1 MVAIDITAF
10 AKEKWSGYKKSITDI
25 SKSKDTSLVENDIEV
40 YCFDDICATL
50 YDQNKKPTSADA
62 LIIDEKSVELVE
74 FKAGFKNKVTKKNFD
89 KERGKCPKTKEICE
103 DYWKLFFDKR
113 KKEVDEL
120 VLNIRIKAVES
131 YITLEKNIFPLCR
144 SSEVPTN
151 LEFWV
156 VIDEDS
162 VDEMEDTLADLAG
175 VAEVKDNAY
184 FSIRRSLKRFVHCH
198 DTNGNS
204 YFYDNIKVLSVMDF
218 QHYLHLLKN

>member
-1 MVAIDITAF
+1 MFPLYTVA
-10 AKEKWSGYKKSITDI
+10 KWSGYKKSITDI
-25 SKSKDTSLVENDIEV
+25 SKSKDTSLVENDMEV